1 MIRYK
6 SVEERDALVKS
17 LENDNSELVKIIQN
31 YRQIENK
38 KYPEISEDDWD
49 DPKNHEIAAQLYWEH
64 REALENI
71 IEYSTKL
78 KTSIENFLGYFT
90 KSEEEKKFEEYIRKS
105 TLEWKEKN
113 KNGRK

>member
-1 MIRYK
+1 MLRYR

-17 LENDNSELVKIIQN
+17 LENDNCELVKIIQN

-38 KYPEISEDDWD
+38 KYPEISDDEGA

-64 REALENI
+64 RAALEDI

-78 KTSIENFLGYFT
+78 KNSIDNFLEYFIKT
-90 KSEEEKKFEEYIRKS
+90 EEEKKFEEYLRKS
-105 TLEWKEKN
+105 TLEWEEKK
-113 KNGRK
+113 KNG